1 MISAIGLC
9 MVILAIIIVRAYE
22 TTIVSM
28 SYWFIT
34 FVVIL
39 FYVGLGFLLSSVFML
54 LLRYAP

>member
-9 MVILAIIIVRAYE
+9 MVILAIIIVKAYE

-39 FYVGLGFLLSSVFML
+39 FYVGLGFLLSEL
-54 LLRYAP
+54 LKIFL